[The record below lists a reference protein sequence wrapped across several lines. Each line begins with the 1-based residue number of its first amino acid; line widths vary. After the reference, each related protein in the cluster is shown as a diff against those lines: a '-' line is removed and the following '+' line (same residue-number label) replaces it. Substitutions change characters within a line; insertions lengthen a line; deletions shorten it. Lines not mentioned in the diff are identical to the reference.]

1 MDRLY
6 RINKKCPV
14 CKEEHQYW
22 TIKLTNEEQ
31 ALLDKYTENTKMNP
45 HQCRFCL
52 IPEQISSEP

>member
-1 MDRLY
+1 MDRLN

-45 HQCRFCL
+45 H
-52 IPEQISSEP
+52 